1 MSVPHTALAE
11 LKAHLQ
17 TLTALSGAVGLLRW
31 DQVTYMPPGG
41 AEARSRQIATLTRLW
56 QEHFT
61 APDMQRWLDV
71 LVPYAETLPDD
82 DDDAALIRYVA
93 REYDRR
99 RRLPTDFVAELSEH
113 LSASRQAWGEA
124 RQTGDFA
131 AVQPFLEKTLDL
143 SRRMADY
150 LGPYEHP
157 MDPLI
162 QQNDEG
168 FDTATLRALFDDLR
182 RGLIPL
188 VRTIA
193 DAPRPNTTFL
203 ARTYDFDTQMAFLHD
218 VLTDFGYDWQ
228 RGRHDLTAHPFAIR
242 LSHGDVRITTR
253 FTPDYLNAPL
263 FPSMHESGH
272 ALYEQNVSPAY
283 EGTPLAR
290 GAWSG
295 MHESSS
301 RLWENRVG
309 RSRAFWMHYYPRF
322 QQLFAEHLGNVS
334 LDEFYA
340 AINVVEPSLIR
351 VTADEVTYNLHIM
364 IRFELEAQLLEGTLR
379 VADLPDAWNDMY
391 EAYLGVRPPNHAL
404 GVLQDVHWYNAT
416 IGGRFQ
422 GYALG
427 NIIGAQVF
435 EAIQETHPDI
445 EEQIAAGEFDTLR
458 GWLTEHIYRHGRKY
472 LPQDLIQRATGKPL
486 SVEPLL
492 RYLHTKFGEL
502 YGLSLPMP

>member
-1 MSVPHTALAE
+1 MPTPQAVLAE

-17 TLTALSGAVGLLRW
+17 FLSDLGGAVGLLRW
-31 DQVTYMPPGG
+31 DQVTYMPQGG
-41 AEARSRQIATLTRLW
+41 ASARSRHIATLSRIW
-56 QEHFT
+56 QEAFT
-61 APDMQRWLDV
+61 APQIQEWLDV
-71 LVPYAETLPDD
+71 LVPYAETLPYD

-99 RRLPTDFVAELSEH
+99 RRIPTDFVAEMSRH

-124 RQTGDFA
+124 RQTGEFA
-131 AVQPFLEKTLDL
+131 TVQPFLEKTLDF

-150 LGPYEHP
+150 LGPYDHP

-162 QQNDEG
+162 QQSDEG
-168 FDTATLRALFDDLR
+168 FDTATIRALFDTLQ
-182 RGLIPL
+182 RGLVPL
-188 VRTIA
+188 VRAIA
-193 DAPRPNTTFL
+193 DAPRPNTDFL
-203 ARTYDFDTQMAFLHD
+203 AHTYDFDTQMAFLHD
-218 VLTDFGYDWQ
+218 VLTAFGYDWQ

-272 ALYEQNVSPAY
+272 AIYEQNVSPRY
-283 EGTPLAR
+283 DGTPLAR

-295 MHESSS
+295 VHESSS

-309 RSRAFWMHYYPRF
+309 RSRPVWGHYYPRF
-322 QQLFAEHLGNVS
+322 QRLFADHLAHVP
-334 LDEFYA
+334 LDDFYA
-340 AINVVEPSLIR
+340 AINVVEPSFIR

-364 IRFELEAQLLEGTLR
+364 IRFELEAQLLEGSLSI
-379 VADLPDAWNDMY
+379 AELPEAWNAMY
-391 EAYLGVRPPNHAL
+391 EEFLGVRPPNHKV
-404 GVLQDVHWYNAT
+404 GVLQDVHWYNAL

-427 NIIGAQVF
+427 NIIGAQLF
-435 EAIQETHPDI
+435 EAIQATHPDI
-445 EEQIAAGEFDTLR
+445 EDHIAAGEFDTLR
-458 GWLTEHIYRHGRKY
+458 GWLTEHVYRHGRKY
-472 LPQDLIQRATGKPL
+472 LPLELVERATGKPL

-492 RYLHTKFGEL
+492 RYLYAKFGDL
-502 YGLSLPMP
+502 YGLNLEP